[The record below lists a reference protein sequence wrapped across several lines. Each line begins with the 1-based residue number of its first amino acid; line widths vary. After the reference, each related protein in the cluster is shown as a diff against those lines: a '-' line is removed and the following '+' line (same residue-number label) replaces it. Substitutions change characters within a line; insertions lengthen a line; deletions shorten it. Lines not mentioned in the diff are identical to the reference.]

1 VQPHSSSSSSSR
13 ELCDSLRE
21 YGREDRR
28 AYAGGIDRSLVRRM
42 VKLSLDALG
51 VQEKALVERP
61 EGCHLE
67 IPALSST

>member
-1 VQPHSSSSSSSR
+1 
-13 ELCDSLRE
+13 
-21 YGREDRR
+21 
-28 AYAGGIDRSLVRRM
+28 